1 MFSRVIEGIFL
12 KLQKLDIIRTFEGF
26 QFSYLMSWGLVMYL
40 FELDK
45 TILNKSL
52 VTSMEYI
59 YKDSDKDLKSWRELV
74 PFDIPEFLAKKEES

>member
-1 MFSRVIEGIFL
+1 
-12 KLQKLDIIRTFEGF
+12 
-26 QFSYLMSWGLVMYL
+26 MYL

>member
-1 MFSRVIEGIFL
+1 
-12 KLQKLDIIRTFEGF
+12 
-26 QFSYLMSWGLVMYL
+26 MSWGLVMYL

-52 VTSMEYI
+52 TTSMEYI
-59 YKDSDKDLKSWRELV
+59 YKDSDNDLKSWRELV

>member
-1 MFSRVIEGIFL
+1 
-12 KLQKLDIIRTFEGF
+12 
-26 QFSYLMSWGLVMYL
+26 MSWGLVMYL

-74 PFDIPEFLAKKEES
+74 PFDIPEFLAKKEKS

>member
-1 MFSRVIEGIFL
+1 
-12 KLQKLDIIRTFEGF
+12 
-26 QFSYLMSWGLVMYL
+26 MYL

-74 PFDIPEFLAKKEES
+74 PFDIPEFLANNDES